1 MISLK
6 IKEKV
11 ASSGNLFYCMLISC
25 RCMSLEKK
33 IKLLLISFFLLLVSA
48 PAIAGN
54 VENIHEDL
62 PVAYTY
68 DFNEQCR
75 KAYESV
81 IKLKL
86 DEAAKILAAER
97 KLNPGNLIP
106 VYLENYI
113 DFFELFFN
121 EDPVQFKR
129 KIAHYDQRMQLLSK
143 GPHHSPYYLLTR
155 SVVHLQWAFV
165 QIKFG
170 RHWDGGWSFRRSFL
184 QSKENVQ
191 RFPSFQPS
199 VMYMGAMETA
209 AGSIPDGYKWLS
221 GLLGIKGT
229 IEGGMKR
236 LEDFIEAKDPF
247 SELYENEAIFY
258 YLYLRNYVMNDRKG
272 VFDFLNKNK
281 LDLVNNHLF
290 AYMAANLSINNQ
302 RSSNA
307 RSIIEAI
314 SDSPGYLETPV
325 WDLEMGYAKLY
336 MLDPGA
342 GLHFER
348 FLKNFKG
355 RFYVKDA
362 LQKLSWHYYLQGN
375 MSMAQR
381 YRQMIHAKGTLDT
394 EADKQ
399 ANKEAH
405 TNSWPNIL
413 LLKARLLNDGG
424 NNREALALL
433 HGKTIDDF
441 ATSQDKLEFAY
452 RAARLFDDLGND
464 SQAITFYKMA
474 IVLGEKGTEYF
485 AARSALQIGYIFENR
500 KQCAAASTWF
510 KKCMSMKGHDY
521 KNSLDQKAKAGLLRC
536 R

>member
-1 MISLK
+1 MVL
-6 IKEKV
+6 
-11 ASSGNLFYCMLISC
+11 L
-25 RCMSLEKK
+25 KK
-33 IKLLLISFFLLLVSA
+33 IGFIFILPIIFLLAGKPV
-48 PAIAGN
+48 IAGVPVKN
-54 VENIHEDL
+54 NEEG

-68 DFNEQCR
+68 DFNEDCR
-75 KAYESV
+75 KAYQAV
-81 IKLKL
+81 LKLKL
-86 DEAAKILAAER
+86 DEASRILADER
-97 KLNPGNLIP
+97 RSNPSNLIP
-106 VYLENYI
+106 VYLENYL

-121 EDPVQFKR
+121 EDPVEFKKR
-129 KIAHYDQRMQLLSK
+129 IGHYDQRMQQLSK
-143 GPHHSPYYLLTR
+143 GPQHSPYYLLTR

-170 RHWDGGWSFRRSFL
+170 KHWDGGWSFRRSFL
-184 QSKENVQ
+184 QSRDNVEK
-191 RFPSFQPS
+191 FPSFRPS
-199 VMYMGAMETA
+199 IMYLGAMETA
-209 AGSIPDGYKWLS
+209 AGSIPEGYKWLS

-236 LEDFIEAKDPF
+236 LTSFIEAKDPL
-247 SELYENEAIFY
+247 SDLYENEAIFY
-258 YLYLRNYVMNDRKG
+258 YLYLRNYVMNDRQG
-272 VFDFLNKNK
+272 VFDFLAKNK

-314 SDSPGYLETPV
+314 NNAPGYLETHV

-336 MLDPGA
+336 LLDPGA

-375 MSMAQR
+375 NAMAQR
-381 YRQMIHAKGTLDT
+381 CRQLIHSRGTLDT

-405 TNSWPNIL
+405 TKTWPNML

-441 ATSQDKLEFAY
+441 SSRQDKLEFAY

-474 IVLGEKGTEYF
+474 ITLGEKETEYF
-485 AARSALQIGYIFENR
+485 AARSALQIGYIFEKRN
-500 KQCAAASTWF
+500 QCSLAETWF
-510 KKCMSMKGHDY
+510 RKCMSMKGHDY